1 MALDY
6 CDVVDGFTV
15 DVCVHRNG
23 GNVVASNSALDV
35 SKAVEVEAEIDR
47 HGEIDFTVD
56 VHRIDLE
63 ASLDLVHLLGVVQ
76 QLALEIRNARIE
88 LSLDGGLTLVGYPLR
103 GHDYEALSRGEDFLG
118 EKIDNHVYC
127 YDKQDAERV
136 YGILLA

>member
-63 ASLDLVHLLGVVQ
+63 ASLDLVKLLGVVQ
-76 QLALEIRNARIE
+76 ELALEISNALIVLNME
-88 LSLDGGLTLVGYPLR
+88 YGITLVGYPLR
-103 GHDYEALSRGEDFLG
+103 EHDYEVLSRGEELLG
-118 EKIDNHVYC
+118 EKIDNRVYC
-127 YDKQDAERV
+127 YSQKDAELV